1 MSVKKLLPRIFVLLG
16 AVITVAYGAH
26 QLMKPDEAAE
36 SVDKGALRRLAGAGP
51 KGYLAM
57 GKPNRAMDIRVT
69 EVPVEGFSGTKL
81 GATVMVNRAI
91 ESSIQMEWEIPEGV
105 QLLSGDREFW
115 IHSLT
120 PGETYYTEIELTG
133 LSPETLETVRLGGS
147 VQIAGAPIAAEGV
160 YSTQVMQRDLSHRQ
174 RAPASLNGIL
184 NRKTAVKGEA
194 EAPRRL
200 PKLHF

>member
-1 MSVKKLLPRIFVLLG
+1 MSVKKLLPRILGLLG
-16 AVITVAYGAH
+16 GVIAVAYGVH
-26 QLMKPDEAAE
+26 RFTKPVEVADV
-36 SVDKGALRRLAGAGP
+36 SDKGAQRRAASAGP

-57 GKPNRAMDIRVT
+57 GKPNRAMDIRVV

-81 GATVMVNRAI
+81 GATVMVTRPI

-120 PGETYYTEIELTG
+120 PGESYYTEIELTG
-133 LSPETLETVRLGGS
+133 LSPEVLETVRLGGS

-184 NRKTAVKGEA
+184 NRKAALKGEA
-194 EAPRRL
+194 EQPTRL

>member
-1 MSVKKLLPRIFVLLG
+1 MSVKKLLPRIFGMVG
-16 AVITVAYGAH
+16 AVIVFAYGVH
-26 QLMKPDEAAE
+26 HYMKPIETIDP
-36 SVDKGALRRLAGAGP
+36 SDKGAQRRAASAGP

-81 GATVMVNRAI
+81 GATVTVSRPI

-120 PGETYYTEIELTG
+120 PGESYYTEIELTG
-133 LSPETLETVRLGGS
+133 LSPEVLSTVRLGGS
-147 VQIAGAPIAAEGV
+147 VQIAGAPIAAEGI
-160 YSTQVMQRDLSHRQ
+160 YSTQIMQRDLSHRQ
-174 RAPASLNGIL
+174 RAPASLSGIL
-184 NRKTAVKGEA
+184 KRKTAAGTAE
-194 EAPRRL
+194 EAPRP